1 MACPPTLVKTQQSTS
16 KLCEFSKDRPNQS
29 AAVGG
34 VLRRQSSLSLLHT
47 FGSPNTSVEP
57 AMCSSN
63 QGRVA
68 AGKKHEHPFPEQS
81 CAKRIKQQPLRTK
94 PVPLQSKTPSQGCPI
109 RRITRSSTRANAAV
123 TAPRTNASQAASLQP
138 VQGEPA
144 TQQSDSSRG
153 SDSVATNPA
162 KPLPVLSESDP
173 VIAAPVP
180 ASSTGVA
187 SITQTKPP
195 NNTGNGPFTSAT
207 SSIPTPSIASPKS
220 PRPVQLSKNL
230 TPQSLHRRVYFAES
244 SLQDSYK
251 HYRDLFHEHQ
261 KLKAQLDDSKR
272 QLKELD
278 REWECRMS
286 KAWVVL
292 RAKSEGD

>member
-1 MACPPTLVKTQQSTS
+1 M
-16 KLCEFSKDRPNQS
+16 
-29 AAVGG
+29 
-34 VLRRQSSLSLLHT
+34 
-47 FGSPNTSVEP
+47 
-57 AMCSSN
+57 
-63 QGRVA
+63 
-68 AGKKHEHPFPEQS
+68 HEH
-81 CAKRIKQQPLRTK
+81 LDRTK
-94 PVPLQSKTPSQGCPI
+94 LHPACLNQRFGHRILSYPVSQPDASGDTTEEDLGGMDAQGDHDDIVQSESPPSASLQYLIHIATLI
-109 RRITRSSTRANAAV
+109 
-123 TAPRTNASQAASLQP
+123 RTNASQAASLQP

-207 SSIPTPSIASPKS
+207 SSIPTPSVASPKS

-261 KLKAQLDDSKR
+261 KLKAQLDDTKR